1 MKKCNKC
8 GIEKELDQYQSY
20 YHSTQQVTR
29 TRGIC
34 TPCFNE
40 QKAQLRLK
48 KKIEVDPDKYYSSQP
63 DYKKCTKCG
72 EWKTLDNY
80 YRRKRTSR
88 GFCSTCYN
96 EQQRNIRNEKLIKQG
111 GNIRVRIQPN
121 EYEGEIQKQQV
132 FEFMSLLGYLYQDGI
147 WIKPGYKEVI
157 DNKIVFKFENFKP

>member
-20 YHSTQQVTR
+20 YHSTQKVTR

-63 DYKKCTKCG
+63 NYKKCTKCG
-72 EWKTLDNY
+72 EWKTSDNY
-80 YRRKRTSR
+80 YKHKKSSR
-88 GFCSTCYN
+88 AFCNQCYN
-96 EQQRNIRNEKLIKQG
+96 QQQRNIRQQKLNDNG
-111 GNIRVRIQPN
+111 GNILVRKFPN
-121 EYEGEIQKQQV
+121 QYQGEAQKQQV
-132 FEFMSLLGYLYQDGI
+132 FEFMTIFGYLYQDGV
-147 WIKPGYKEVI
+147 WIKPGYKEVV
-157 DNKIVFKFENFKP
+157 NEKIVFKFENFKL